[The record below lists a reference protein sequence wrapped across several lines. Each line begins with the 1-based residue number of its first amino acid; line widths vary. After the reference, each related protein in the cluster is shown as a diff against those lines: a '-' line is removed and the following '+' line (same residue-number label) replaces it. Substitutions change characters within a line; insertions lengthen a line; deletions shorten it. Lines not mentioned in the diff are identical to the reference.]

1 MKKILF
7 ATLAIAALTACTND
21 NVLDAPHGEQIAFG
35 NVFVDNVTR
44 AAEDP
49 SYGTNNNVTSIE
61 VYGTVEG
68 QNIFNGVTCT
78 GTPNG
83 SAWTQTEGAVQYWIA
98 GANYVFD
105 AVVDANAVTTDN
117 TTGMPTTLTYNVA
130 GQKDMLYNRVTTQG
144 KPTTNDGL
152 VAFTFNHLLS
162 KVKLTVD
169 NNTAAAANNY
179 SYKLTG
185 ITLTNART
193 QGDYVVADGSWTN
206 LTTPGTQTIADMT
219 VASGA
224 TDVECAKEVLMIPG
238 ANIGIS
244 FDLEIWY
251 NNAKIT
257 TTKVEKTA
265 LVTLVANTSYNLNL
279 TVGLDDQIQFTV
291 TENPT
296 WTENA
301 DVAVQ

>member
-44 AAEDP
+44 AAVDP
-49 SYGTNNNVTSIE
+49 SYGTNNSLTSIQ

-68 QNIFNGVTCT
+68 QNIFNNVTVT
-78 GTPNG
+78 GTVGGGAWAQDPNVP
-83 SAWTQTEGAVQYWIA
+83 VQYWIA

-105 AVVDANAVTTDN
+105 AVVDANTVATDAN
-117 TTGMPTTLTYNVA
+117 GMPTTLSYNVA
-130 GQKDMLYNRVTTQG
+130 DQKDMLYNRVTTVG
-144 KPTTNDGL
+144 KPTTNNGL

-162 KVKLTVD
+162 KVKLTVK
-169 NNTAAAANNY
+169 NETATAATNY

-185 ITLTNART
+185 ITLTNAYT
-193 QGDYVVADGSWTN
+193 QGDYAVANGTWGN
-206 LTTPGTQTIADMT
+206 LTTATQTIDAMT

-224 TDVECAKEVLMIPG
+224 TEECAKEVLMIPG

-244 FDLEIWY
+244 FNLEIWY

-257 TTKVEKTA
+257 STEVKKTG
-265 LVTLVANTSYNLNL
+265 LVTLAANTSYNLNL
-279 TVGLDDQIQFTV
+279 TVGLDDQIKFTV

-296 WTENA
+296 WTVNP